1 MPEKY
6 KHSKIEYKGQ
16 ILTINTISQKEG
28 ISKGTLKKYY
38 DFTQNIEEAVK
49 LAKES
54 STKQNRISYN
64 GQELSMHAIA
74 KLEGIGFH
82 TLDRIYKETQDIY
95 EAVKLS
101 KEAQSQRRESI
112 THIPYNGKMLA
123 LKAIAK
129 LERVS
134 PNTLR
139 RKYQQTNDI
148 YEAVKQAKEI
158 YVSQKDRTSQISYNG
173 QILSLSA
180 IAKLEGFSSTA
191 LAKYYVK
198 AHQDIYEAVKLTK
211 EGQIAQ
217 EKRISKIPY
226 KGQTL
231 SIHAIAKLEGLT
243 WQTLINK
250 YKQIQDIE
258 KAVMLCKQIKSRRDK
273 KKEVVD
279 TKQLGKLNYYDISLI
294 LGIKYN
300 ELINLLDAGNPI
312 DAIIEQNLN
321 SNSKTRNSGKVE
333 RINLENGQSLAEY
346 CIANKLNYSCI
357 YRAMKIYDKTLEEAV
372 ANYNQNGQETPKA
385 WIYEKYG
392 ILFKHLML
400 SESIDSGTVIR
411 YMREDYLPLEQA
423 IEKYII
429 RKNAQKD
436 DLDKDWMEELYD
448 LLSDEDLSK
457 EEYETGKKNFYVDEK
472 EESCIKKSKARF
484 NEVKRKLLLFDIAES
499 LETELFE
506 PEEEK
511 ELLELYDVT
520 EDEIDIIFK
529 ELHKGFTSPGV
540 LLGKEQK
547 SPITPEQI
555 KQRDYNIRKYKEMV
569 RENKQDKDIM
579 LVMRFMVGTNVET
592 NIECRNEIQRE
603 LDKEKQDLDY

>member
-38 DFTQNIEEAVK
+38 DSTQNIEEAVK

-64 GQELSMHAIA
+64 GQELSIHAIA
-74 KLEGIGFH
+74 
-82 TLDRIYKETQDIY
+82 R
-95 EAVKLS
+95 
-101 KEAQSQRRESI
+101 
-112 THIPYNGKMLA
+112 
-123 LKAIAK
+123 
-129 LERVS
+129 LERIS

-139 RKYQQTNDI
+139 KKYQQTNDI
-148 YEAVKQAKEI
+148 YEAVKRAKEI
-158 YVSQKDRTSQISYNG
+158 YVSKKDRISQISYNG
-173 QILSLSA
+173 QTLSFNA
-180 IAKLEGFSSTA
+180 IARAEGLSPDS
-191 LAKYYVK
+191 LIKKYNQT
-198 AHQDIYEAVKLTK
+198 QDIYEAVKLTK

-243 WQTLINK
+243 WKTLMNK

-300 ELINLLDAGNPI
+300 ELINLLDAGNQI

-346 CIANKLNYSCI
+346 CIENKLNYSCI

-392 ILFKHLML
+392 VLFKHLML

-540 LLGKEQK
+540 LLGKEQE

-603 LDKEKQDLDY
+603 LDKGKQDLDY

>member
-1 MPEKY
+1 M
-6 KHSKIEYKGQ
+6 
-16 ILTINTISQKEG
+16 
-28 ISKGTLKKYY
+28 
-38 DFTQNIEEAVK
+38 
-49 LAKES
+49 
-54 STKQNRISYN
+54 
-64 GQELSMHAIA
+64 
-74 KLEGIGFH
+74 
-82 TLDRIYKETQDIY
+82 
-95 EAVKLS
+95 
-101 KEAQSQRRESI
+101 
-112 THIPYNGKMLA
+112 
-123 LKAIAK
+123 
-129 LERVS
+129 
-134 PNTLR
+134 
-139 RKYQQTNDI
+139 
-148 YEAVKQAKEI
+148 
-158 YVSQKDRTSQISYNG
+158 
-173 QILSLSA
+173 
-180 IAKLEGFSSTA
+180 
-191 LAKYYVK
+191 
-198 AHQDIYEAVKLTK
+198 
-211 EGQIAQ
+211 
-217 EKRISKIPY
+217 
-226 KGQTL
+226 
-231 SIHAIAKLEGLT
+231 
-243 WQTLINK
+243 NK

-321 SNSKTRNSGKVE
+321 SNSITRNSGKVE

-346 CIANKLNYSCI
+346 CIENKLNYSCI

-392 ILFKHLML
+392 VLFKHLML
-400 SESIDSGTVIR
+400 SESIDSGNVIR

-511 ELLELYDVT
+511 ELLELYNVT

-540 LLGKEQK
+540 LLGKEQE